1 MNEQE
6 FDKWLD
12 ERANALPRS
21 IEPPDDLWPGIEAR
35 IAQDRGAGSST
46 AGRPW
51 SRVWPFAAGM
61 AATALVAIMTL
72 QIIRQAPDAPTE
84 PQTAERLDPVDSGRP
99 IQELVVEEPAWVNNV
114 RLASNDLRA
123 DYEASLDNLSPET
136 RAVVEE
142 NLAQIHDSLAKIHEA
157 LSKDPS
163 NAALHRLLAGTY
175 QQELSLFSS
184 IGALNTAEVE
194 L

>member
-12 ERANALPRS
+12 ERAGELPRS
-21 IEPPDDLWPGIEAR
+21 IEPPDDLWPGIEAHL
-35 IAQDRGAGSST
+35 ARGRDAGKPA
-46 AGRPW
+46 AGGPW
-51 SRVWPFAAGM
+51 ARVWPFAAGM

-72 QIIRQAPDAPTE
+72 QIIRQAPDAPSG
-84 PQTAERLDPVDSGRP
+84 PQIAERSDPIDTGRP
-99 IQELVVEEPAWVNNV
+99 IQELVVEEPAWVNNM

-175 QQELSLFSS
+175 QQELRLFSS